1 MLSGQPL
8 RVVPGGA
15 KPSGT
20 PAGAGRVVGARLR
33 QLRERLGLRGADVVK
48 AGVIGSV
55 ATLSRIENAITP
67 LREETVLALAR
78 HYGVNEAEEL
88 DIIASLVQKSHTDA
102 WWGEFHDVVPG
113 WMERLISVEASA
125 KSIRTYQLQYIPGLL
140 QTGPYARALMQVHS
154 EPGIDAAQIER
165 NVERRVHVRLI
176 RQGLLQR
183 SSPPLYYAVIDE
195 NALVRRVGGTAVM
208 REQLRQL
215 YSWEENREHVHLRII
230 SFDRGAEAL
239 SPAASM
245 THLTFPPGREMD
257 MVYLEV
263 PDMGT
268 YVTRPQDLV
277 RYKLAMTSLW
287 DLAEDRRSTLK
298 ILERHIKRLEG

>member
-1 MLSGQPL
+1 M
-8 RVVPGGA
+8 PGGA
-15 KPSGT
+15 KPSGI
-20 PAGAGRVVGARLR
+20 PAGAGRVLGARLR
-33 QLRERLGLRGADVVK
+33 QLREGLGLRGADVVK

-55 ATLSRIENAITP
+55 ATLSRIENAVTP
-67 LREETVLALAR
+67 LREEIVLALAR
-78 HYGVNEAEEL
+78 YYGVTEAEEL

-125 KSIRTYQLQYIPGLL
+125 KAIRTYQLQYIPGLL

-154 EPGIDAAQIER
+154 EPGIDAPQIER
-165 NVERRVHVRLI
+165 NVERRGRVRLI
-176 RQGLLQR
+176 RQGLLQS
-183 SSPPLYYAVIDE
+183 SSPPQYYAVMDE
-195 NALVRRVGGTAVM
+195 NTLMRKVGGTAVM

-230 SFDRGAEAL
+230 PFDRGAEAL
-239 SPAASM
+239 APAPSM
-245 THLTFPPGREMD
+245 THLAFPPGREMD

-263 PDMGT
+263 PDSGT

-277 RYKLAMTSLW
+277 RYKLAMTRLW
-287 DLAEDRRSTLK
+287 ELAATRAETLQ
-298 ILERHIKRLEG
+298 ILERHITNLEE

>member
-1 MLSGQPL
+1 MLSSQPL
-8 RVVPGGA
+8 FVVPDGA

-20 PAGAGRVVGARLR
+20 PAGAGRVLGARLR
-33 QLRERLGLRGADVVK
+33 QLREGLGLRGADVVK

-55 ATLSRIENAITP
+55 ATLSRIENALTP
-67 LREETVLALAR
+67 LREETVFALAR
-78 HYGVNEAEEL
+78 YYGVTETEEL
-88 DIIASLVQKSHTDA
+88 DVMASLVQKSHTDA

-154 EPGIDAAQIER
+154 EPGMDVAQIER
-165 NVERRVHVRLI
+165 NVERRVRVRLI
-176 RQGLLQR
+176 RQGLLQG
-183 SSPPLYYAVIDE
+183 SSPPKYYAVIDE
-195 NALVRRVGGTAVM
+195 NALVRRVGGTAVI

-230 SFDRGAEAL
+230 PFDRGAEAL
-239 SPAASM
+239 APAASM
-245 THLTFPPGREMD
+245 THLAFPSGREMD
-257 MVYLEV
+257 MVYLET
-263 PDMGT
+263 PDNGT

-277 RYKLAMTSLW
+277 RYKLSLTSLW
-287 DLAEDRRSTLK
+287 HLAADRAETLR
-298 ILERHIKRLEG
+298 ILERHIARLES

>member
-1 MLSGQPL
+1 MLSSQPL
-8 RVVPGGA
+8 FVVPDGA
-15 KPSGT
+15 KPSGI
-20 PAGAGRVVGARLR
+20 PAGAGRVLGARLR
-33 QLRERLGLRGADVVK
+33 QLREGLGLRGADVVK

-78 HYGVNEAEEL
+78 YYGVTEAEEL
-88 DIIASLVQKSHTDA
+88 DVMAGLVHKSHTDV

-154 EPGIDAAQIER
+154 EPGMNAAQVER
-165 NVERRVHVRLI
+165 NVERRVQVRLI
-176 RQGLLQR
+176 RQGLLQS
-183 SSPPLYYAVIDE
+183 SSPPQYYAVIDE
-195 NALVRRVGGTAVM
+195 NALVRRVGGTAVI

-230 SFDRGAEAL
+230 PFDRGAEAL
-239 SPAASM
+239 APAASM
-245 THLTFPPGREMD
+245 THLTFPSGREMD

-263 PDMGT
+263 PDSGT
-268 YVTRPQDLV
+268 YVTRTQDLV
-277 RYKLAMTSLW
+277 RYKLSLTSLW
-287 DLAEDRRSTLK
+287 QLAADRTETLR
-298 ILERHIKRLEG
+298 ILERHIEGLEG